1 MKTRPDPLNDPRFEK
16 LVARLRA
23 QERPEPSA
31 DFTGRTME
39 RMRQVPAPRRSF
51 PGIAALAASL
61 ALLFGAGLW
70 LVQDPAPMH
79 VAQAPAPIDVLMA
92 AQRADGG
99 WSAYDGPLHA
109 RYDVG
114 VTSLALLAL
123 MKAEAAPLAGPQA
136 GAIRAGVAHLLRQ
149 QRGDG
154 RFGEDFSGVGFT
166 QYLASMALQTAAHL
180 PGAEAEWI
188 AAADRAALNLPSNV
202 QMAKLN
208 GTLAHPE
215 TFPARWADAGG
226 PVTLAALQMLSR

>member
-1 MKTRPDPLNDPRFEK
+1 MKTPPDPLNDPNFAD
-16 LVARLRA
+16 VVSRLRA
-23 QERPEPSA
+23 QPAPEPSA
-31 DFTGRTME
+31 DFTERTLALAQ
-39 RMRQVPAPRRSF
+39 RPPAPRIGRIF
-51 PGIAALAASL
+51 ARAAAALAL
-61 ALLFGAGLW
+61 IGGAGLW
-70 LVQDPAPMH
+70 FVRAPLP

-99 WSAYDGPLHA
+99 WSASDGQLHA

-154 RFGEDFSGVGFT
+154 RFGEDFSGAGFT
-166 QYLASMALQTAAHL
+166 QYLASMALQTAARL
-180 PGAEAEWI
+180 PGAEADW
-188 AAADRAALNLPSNV
+188 ANAADRAALNLPSNV

>member
-1 MKTRPDPLNDPRFEK
+1 MKTPPDPLNDPNFAD
-16 LVARLRA
+16 VVSRLRA
-23 QERPEPSA
+23 QPAPEPSA
-31 DFTGRTME
+31 DFTERTLALAQRPPPPRIGRFLA
-39 RMRQVPAPRRSF
+39 RAA
-51 PGIAALAASL
+51 AALAL
-61 ALLFGAGLW
+61 IGGAGLW
-70 LVQDPAPMH
+70 FVRAPLP

-92 AQRADGG
+92 AQQADGG
-99 WSAYDGPLHA
+99 WSASAGPLHA

-123 MKAEAAPLAGPQA
+123 MNAEAAPLAGPQA

-154 RFGEDFSGVGFT
+154 RFGEDFSGAGFM
-166 QYLASMALQTAAHL
+166 QYLASMALQTAARL
-180 PGAEAEWI
+180 PGAEADW
-188 AAADRAALNLPSNV
+188 ANAADRAALNLPSNV